1 MTRLRTR
8 VFCRPSS
15 RRRRR
20 HKLPYH
26 QLAIHTL
33 VTSVR
38 RTSAMPTRPPHSP
51 FFASLG
57 DVQADSRAPP
67 PRDAPPPAAE
77 GPVFLASADAHNA
90 CRNSRHSAH
99 RAFIA
104 FARRPSGCA
113 AVERRFYG
121 VRLRTMRRRQRPR
134 AACSSPSANSDAAV
148 ALQEL
153 MRLVA
158 MSSTLETRSLD
169 VASRI
174 DDHSH
179 AAPG

>member
-1 MTRLRTR
+1 
-8 VFCRPSS
+8 
-15 RRRRR
+15 
-20 HKLPYH
+20 
-26 QLAIHTL
+26 
-33 VTSVR
+33 
-38 RTSAMPTRPPHSP
+38 MPTRPPHSP

-121 VRLRTMRRRQRPR
+121 VR
-134 AACSSPSANSDAAV
+134 
-148 ALQEL
+148 
-153 MRLVA
+153 
-158 MSSTLETRSLD
+158 
-169 VASRI
+169 
-174 DDHSH
+174 
-179 AAPG
+179 